1 VKCQVTTN
9 AVRALPTSP
18 MVRRDMS
25 LDDDQRN
32 FVARVLDRTKW
43 TVTELARR
51 AELDHSTLSR
61 FMNGGREGHVMR
73 HSSIRKIE
81 RASGISFLPTPDPTG
96 LPTGRAPKAAH
107 GFGEVEATPYAFNS
121 ANPDNALVEAAIG
134 GRNDCEAWVLRSR
147 ALEAIGFRPGDIVV
161 VLASATILTGDIV
174 CARIFDYSKGVAD
187 TVFRLYQPGMLLPM
201 TGDERLMRPYSVD
214 DSAVTIAGVVTT
226 TLRSRT
232 GR

>member
-1 VKCQVTTN
+1 MKCQVTTN

-18 MVRRDMS
+18 MVRRAMS

-32 FVARVLDRTKW
+32 FVSRVLDRTKW
-43 TVTELARR
+43 TLTELARR

-81 RASGISFLPTPDPTG
+81 RASGISFLPSPEPGG
-96 LPTGRAPKAAH
+96 LAGRAARLAP
-107 GFGEVEATPYAFNS
+107 GLGEVEATPYAFNS
-121 ANPDNALVEAAIG
+121 ANPENALVEAAIG

-147 ALEAIGFRPGDIVV
+147 ALEAVEFRPGDILIVM
-161 VLASATILTGDIV
+161 ATTTILAGDIV
-174 CARIFDYSKGVAD
+174 CAKIFDLTKGMAD
-187 TVFRLYQPGMLLPM
+187 TVFRLYQPGMLLAM
-201 TGDERLMRPYSVD
+201 TGDERLMRPYSID
-214 DSAVTIAGVVTT
+214 DSAVTVEGVVTT